1 MSSVVITQSNYIPW
15 RGWYAMVRASDIL
28 VYLDDVQFTRRDW
41 RNRNL
46 IAGRSGPI
54 WLTIPLVNSGNYH
67 SKIHEMRCL
76 DRGWWRSH
84 LSKIDD
90 TYKDARGYRVIRN
103 EIREAFVGLDGAESL
118 SDINSTM
125 NRWIFSVLGIR
136 TETRDSRDFPSSLR
150 KSERLAAICQS
161 VGATEYVSGPAA
173 RSYLDE
179 APFNDKSITVRW
191 VDYGQLPSLSQA
203 EAPNPELSI
212 LHHLATGGSQEA
224 IRLSTFV
231 PNSAC

>member
-1 MSSVVITQSNYIPW
+1 MTSVVITQSNYMPW

-46 IAGRSGPI
+46 IAGKHGPM
-54 WLTIPLVNSGNYH
+54 WLTIPVNNSGNYH
-67 SKIHEMRCL
+67 SKIHEMRYL
-76 DRGWWRSH
+76 NRGWWRSH
-84 LSKIDD
+84 LSKIDGA
-90 TYKDARGYRVIRN
+90 YKDVKGYQDIKN
-103 EIREAFVGLDGAESL
+103 EIREAFQRVDGVESL
-118 SDINSTM
+118 SEINSTM

-136 TETRDSRDFPSSLR
+136 TETRDSRDFPSSLQ
-150 KSERLAAICQS
+150 KSERLVAICQS

-179 APFNDKSITVRW
+179 ALFSDKSIAVRW
-191 VDYGQLPSLSQA
+191 VDYGKLPSLSQA

-231 PNSAC
+231 PNCAC